1 MDAIGPQHPL
11 HVVLAEPHAGLPQVL
26 GAGPQQGHLAPGQAG
41 RQDQRVEAVVF
52 GLAVPQRGQGVLEDL
67 PQAAGRGDGRGPQ
80 AEFIYPERTGAR
92 APGELIGV
100 LVDDLEAQV
109 LQLRQDL
116 GQRDRRA
123 RPVHH
128 QRPSLRVLDQADREL
143 LLRLAQPE
151 HGGQVADRVGR
162 RDVGLVGPGNERLE
176 PVEQGPGPLLA
187 EHPGRLGAQVLI
199 PGPHRGGQP
208 ALQRGR
214 VHLRHRPAALGPD
227 HHVQPGQGRVADG
240 RAVVNRRP
248 VQRLPQDLLG
258 AQPDLRRVP
267 VPGQV
272 HQAGHVPAV
281 AVPAQEQPGL
291 LALAQAQHAQRDRD
305 ELLGR
310 DLEQLLPRV
319 VLEDLGQILAVVA
332 AGGQPGLGQ
341 HVGHLAPD
349 HRDGGDGRGVRRVRI
364 QAEEPEL
371 PGDRSVRAEPLDRD
385 IVQVVGAVD
394 GGPGV
399 GLGQHQPLGRVLRPG
414 RHLCGQ
420 LAQRVP
426 AAPGVAE
433 DAQAGARHGA
443 QGGGAVGRPHQVVL
457 AVAEEGEV
465 AVGQPAQQV
474 AGLGRLAAR
483 PARRDRPPAGAPPPP
498 SGPCPRPRRARR
510 RGPGAGPSRAA
521 AR

>member
-1 MDAIGPQHPL
+1 M
-11 HVVLAEPHAGLPQVL
+11 
-26 GAGPQQGHLAPGQAG
+26 
-41 RQDQRVEAVVF
+41 
-52 GLAVPQRGQGVLEDL
+52 
-67 PQAAGRGDGRGPQ
+67 
-80 AEFIYPERTGAR
+80 
-92 APGELIGV
+92 
-100 LVDDLEAQV
+100 
-109 LQLRQDL
+109 
-116 GQRDRRA
+116 
-123 RPVHH
+123 
-128 QRPSLRVLDQADREL
+128 
-143 LLRLAQPE
+143 
-151 HGGQVADRVGR
+151 
-162 RDVGLVGPGNERLE
+162 
-176 PVEQGPGPLLA
+176 
-187 EHPGRLGAQVLI
+187 
-199 PGPHRGGQP
+199 
-208 ALQRGR
+208 
-214 VHLRHRPAALGPD
+214 
-227 HHVQPGQGRVADG
+227 QPGQGRVADG

-349 HRDGGDGRGVRRVRI
+349 HRDAGDGRGVRRVRI

-371 PGDRSVRAEPLDRD
+371 SGDRSVRAELLDRD

-443 QGGGAVGRPHQVVL
+443 QGGGAVGRLHQVVL

-474 AGLGRLAAR
+474 AGLGRR
-483 PARRDRPPAGAPPPP
+483 RCPGARRDRPASRRAAASIRAWSSAATRTSSRTRRRSVSSCCAVTRSPGGSSSTWIQDSVSSSGAAGAHLVAAQADDLRAAPVTSRRTRS
-498 SGPCPRPRRARR
+498 SGCTSMRISAWWRFSRVVTESTRYGMSSVTMSTTRLGARALVQVRSPASRTWTRARPCGR
-510 RGPGAGPSRAA
+510 CRPSRAWA
-521 AR
+521 SATTASREGEARSSVATR